1 MAFQN
6 PSLTITGGVAGQG
19 GHMIPVDVRHARRG
33 NVATIAVDNSLS
45 FVEIKIAISC
55 GSW

>member
-6 PSLTITGGVAGQG
+6 PSLTKTGGVAGQG
-19 GHMIPVDVRHARRG
+19 GHMIRDDVKHARRG

-55 GSW
+55 GS